1 MKLTPNENKENEITI
16 RSRTSSNLA
25 KYKIPAPRSVGRSVG
40 PNAGQ
45 ARRVHFNEHVQVKE
59 LIELDSLQSRFF
71 IIFIHFIQSIYY
83 HKFII
88 CTNNNLGQKDSWERL
103 VYKRNKDQDMTD
115 WSEQR
120 PD

>member
-25 KYKIPAPRSVGRSVG
+25 KYKIPPAPKSVGRSVG
-40 PNAGQ
+40 PNAGH

-71 IIFIHFIQSIYY
+71 SSFSFISSNR
-83 HKFII
+83 FII
-88 CTNNNLGQKDSWERL
+88 TSSLFVL
-103 VYKRNKDQDMTD
+103 TII
-115 WSEQR
+115 
-120 PD
+120 

>member
-25 KYKIPAPRSVGRSVG
+25 KYKIPLLPAPRSVG

-59 LIELDSLQSRFF
+59 LIELDSLQSLRFHHFHPFHRF
-71 IIFIHFIQSIYY
+71 IMS
-83 HKFII
+83 HK
-88 CTNNNLGQKDSWERL
+88 L
-103 VYKRNKDQDMTD
+103 
-115 WSEQR
+115 
-120 PD
+120 

>member
-16 RSRTSSNLA
+16 RSSTSSNLA
-25 KYKIPAPRSVGRSVG
+25 KYKIPAPRSVGQSVG
-40 PNAGQ
+40 PNAGH

-120 PD
+120 PG